1 MSQSPANKHETRSAQ
16 TRELFIQAA
25 QELYAERSID
35 AVSLN
40 EITVAAGQ
48 KNRNA
53 LQYHFGCRNGLLQ
66 AIIDKHAD
74 AVQPLRS
81 GYIKEAETANW
92 SAAEASARALVM
104 PLADYTIDNPE
115 GIHYVK
121 ILSQL
126 AAINSVILNPTNS
139 SELSFRREPELTELL
154 TKALSHLPSVEA
166 QRRLFLIVSIT
177 FHGIAD
183 VVRAAATDTEDSV
196 FQDRTK
202 MFEQIVNAIE
212 SILSAPARENQHR

>member
-1 MSQSPANKHETRSAQ
+1 
-16 TRELFIQAA
+16 
-25 QELYAERSID
+25 
-35 AVSLN
+35 
-40 EITVAAGQ
+40 
-48 KNRNA
+48 
-53 LQYHFGCRNGLLQ
+53 
-66 AIIDKHAD
+66 
-74 AVQPLRS
+74 
-81 GYIKEAETANW
+81 
-92 SAAEASARALVM
+92 M